1 MATPRDP
8 RRPEKDSINLD
19 DEGDIREW
27 MQALSVSREE
37 LQRAVA
43 EVGNSTGAVYDYVNR
58 HRSSAQ
64 GK

>member
-1 MATPRDP
+1 MATPHDP
-8 RRPEKDSINLD
+8 RRPEKDSINLA
-19 DEGDIREW
+19 DEAGVQEW
-27 MQALSVSREE
+27 MQALSVSRDE
-37 LQRAVA
+37 LARAVA